1 MFVLS
6 YLGLLSLAES
16 FLLIR
21 FGTPFSFSVIQL
33 LWETDGRESLEFLKT
48 YCTTP
53 AFLLPAAACVLLTA
67 GYLLAEHRK
76 IRFEL
81 HSRKVRIS
89 LLFLLAGSGAFYV
102 SRLHFQY
109 ALTRTGDFPGEMMC
123 QTATLTPFERL
134 HTSLFWFRHE
144 FSAENAEQL
153 LRTLESVE
161 IESCSFRSPC
171 IVIIIGESF
180 SKHHSS
186 LYGYPLPTN
195 PRLEERLR
203 RGELFVFRDV
213 VSPANLTT
221 SVLSNLF
228 SPASLGS
235 GQSWK
240 DSPLFPALFKKA
252 GYTTCHLDN
261 QAAGNDYDY
270 HDLGLK
276 ALFNARST
284 PLLFTVH
291 NENRHPYDLELLD
304 DYDRLTS
311 RDDTP
316 ELVVFHLMGQHV
328 SYSDRYPKEEAY
340 FTPGDIRREDLTQ
353 QERQVVA
360 DYDNATRY
368 NDQVVDA
375 ILARFT
381 DRDAIAVYLSD
392 HGEEVYDY
400 RDFFC
405 RSHDLP
411 LTPEVCKYQFEIPFM
426 IWMSDTYRRNRPDVA
441 AQVAGALDRPF
452 SADDLSYT
460 NILAM
465 LDLAGIRCRWYDPA
479 RSLIGER
486 FDTTRPRPLLMGF
499 EPAGNYETIIGRD
512 RKQ

>member
-1 MFVLS
+1 M
-6 YLGLLSLAES
+6 
-16 FLLIR
+16 
-21 FGTPFSFSVIQL
+21 
-33 LWETDGRESLEFLKT
+33 
-48 YCTTP
+48 
-53 AFLLPAAACVLLTA
+53 
-67 GYLLAEHRK
+67 
-76 IRFEL
+76 
-81 HSRKVRIS
+81 
-89 LLFLLAGSGAFYV
+89 
-102 SRLHFQY
+102 
-109 ALTRTGDFPGEMMC
+109 
-123 QTATLTPFERL
+123 
-134 HTSLFWFRHE
+134 
-144 FSAENAEQL
+144 
-153 LRTLESVE
+153 
-161 IESCSFRSPC
+161 
-171 IVIIIGESF
+171 
-180 SKHHSS
+180 
-186 LYGYPLPTN
+186 
-195 PRLEERLR
+195 
-203 RGELFVFRDV
+203 
-213 VSPANLTT
+213 
-221 SVLSNLF
+221 
-228 SPASLGS
+228 
-235 GQSWK
+235 
-240 DSPLFPALFKKA
+240 
-252 GYTTCHLDN
+252 
-261 QAAGNDYDY
+261 
-270 HDLGLK
+270 
-276 ALFNARST
+276 
-284 PLLFTVH
+284 
-291 NENRHPYDLELLD
+291 
-304 DYDRLTS
+304 
-311 RDDTP
+311 
-316 ELVVFHLMGQHV
+316 QHV

-452 SADDLSYT
+452 SADDLSH
-460 NILAM
+460 LL